1 MNMPQRLLTL
11 PLIETAFWQ
20 ELERATLDQQ
30 HEWHTP
36 VLATTDGTAADARTV
51 VLREVNFKARELM
64 CFSDS
69 RAPKLA
75 QIRPHPQGTF
85 VMWSRRLSWQ
95 LRARVRFEIETDGLA
110 TSSRWAKLKCSPA
123 ARDYLATMPPG
134 TPLAAAVPTRGERE
148 HFAVI
153 TASVLSIDWLEL
165 HPEGHRRAIFHDGA
179 ARWIQP

>member
-1 MNMPQRLLTL
+1 MQERLVTL
-11 PLIETAFWQ
+11 PSIEAAFWQ
-20 ELERATLDQQ
+20 ELAQATHDKQ

-51 VLREVNFKARELM
+51 VLREVDFEARQLV

-75 QIRPHPQGTF
+75 QLRPHPQGTL

-95 LRARVRFEIETDGLA
+95 LRAHVRFEIETDGLA
-110 TSSRWAKLKCSPA
+110 ASSRWAQLKFSPA
-123 ARDYLATMPPG
+123 AQDYLATMSPG
-134 TPLAAAVPTRGERE
+134 APLGVAVATRGERE

-165 HPEGHRRAIFHDGA
+165 HPEGHRRAIFRDGA